1 MTHYSRLTTNM
12 YFRSMTPAA
21 PTVKGILEAKKKLNG
36 ISEVTP
42 LKLNQILSD
51 EIGAKVYLKREDL
64 QVVRSYKIRG
74 AYNFISHLSAA
85 EKKQGVVCASAGNH
99 AQGFAY
105 SCNLLKIKGIVFMPA
120 PTPKQKVEAVRRI
133 GKNYVEVI
141 LSGDTYDD
149 AKSAA
154 IKYIHKTNKIFVPP
168 FDHKLIIE
176 GQGTVA
182 IEILEQMGK
191 KKIDYLFV
199 PVGGGGL
206 SAGLITWFKEYSPN
220 TKIIGVEP
228 LGAPAMKVSIEKN
241 KIITLAQIDN
251 FVDGAAVKQV
261 GHIPFAICK
270 KYLEDM
276 VLVPEGRICTK
287 IMQLYNS
294 DAIVLEPAGALSI
307 AALDYYK
314 DKIKGKNVVCVISG
328 GNNDIERM
336 PDIKERS
343 LIFEGLKH
351 FFIIKFPQRA
361 GALKQFVSKVL
372 SANEDITL
380 FEYTKKNSKESGPAL
395 VGIELKYKEDYDP
408 LIKRMKKYKVDFVPL
423 NDNPMLFNFLI

>member
-1 MTHYSRLTTNM
+1 MTSELPKT
-12 YFRSMTPAA
+12 
-21 PTVKGILEAKKKLNG
+21 KGIIQAKKNLEG
-36 ISEVTP
+36 IIEVTP

-51 EIGAKVYLKREDL
+51 ETGAKVYLKREDL

-74 AYNFISHLSAA
+74 AYNFISQLTK
-85 EKKQGVVCASAGNH
+85 EQKKLGVVCASAGNH

-105 SCNLLKIKGIVFMPA
+105 SCQLLKIHGVVFMPS
-120 PTPKQKVEAVRRI
+120 PTPRQKIDAVRRI
-133 GKNYVEVI
+133 GKNFIEVI

-154 IKYIHKTNKIFVPP
+154 QKYISTHKKILVPP
-168 FDHKLIIE
+168 FDHTLIIE

-182 IEILEQMGK
+182 MEILEQIGK

-199 PVGGGGL
+199 PIGGGGL
-206 SAGLITWFKEYSPN
+206 AAGLITYFKEFSPN
-220 TKIIGVEP
+220 TKIVGVEP
-228 LGAPAMKVSIEKN
+228 LGAPAMKVSLEKN
-241 KIITLAQIDN
+241 KVVTLSQIDN
-251 FVDGAAVKQV
+251 FVEGAAVKQV
-261 GHIPFAICK
+261 GQIPFQLCK
-270 KYLEDM
+270 KNLEEV
-276 VLVPEGRICTK
+276 VLVPEGRVCTK

-328 GNNDIERM
+328 GNNDIGRM

-361 GALKQFVSKVL
+361 GALRQFVTKVL

-395 VGIELKYKEDYDP
+395 VGIELKYKDDYDL

>member
-1 MTHYSRLTTNM
+1 MTKSLPTT
-12 YFRSMTPAA
+12 
-21 PTVKGILEAKKKLNG
+21 KGILQAKNHLEG
-36 ISEVTP
+36 ISEITP
-42 LKLNQILSD
+42 LKLNQSLSD
-51 EIGAKVYLKREDL
+51 AIDANVYLKREDL
-64 QVVRSYKIRG
+64 QIVRSYKIRG
-74 AYNFISHLSAA
+74 AYNFISQLTAS
-85 EKKQGVVCASAGNH
+85 EKKKGVVCASAGNH

-105 SCNLLKIKGIVFMPA
+105 SCHLLKIKGTVFMPA
-120 PTPKQKVEAVRRI
+120 PTPRQKVEAVHRV
-133 GKNYVEVI
+133 GKEYVNIV

-154 IKYIHKTNKIFVPP
+154 LRYIEQHNKIFVPP

-176 GQGTVA
+176 GQGTVG
-182 IEILEQMGK
+182 IEILNQIGK

-199 PVGGGGL
+199 PIGGGGL
-206 SAGLITWFKEYSPN
+206 CAGLITYFKEFSPQ

-228 LGAPAMKVSIEKN
+228 MGAPSMKESIAKN
-241 KIITLAQIDN
+241 KITTLQKIDN

-261 GHIPFAICK
+261 GHLPFEVCK
-270 KYLEDM
+270 SYLEDI
-276 VLVPEGRICTK
+276 VLIPEGRVCTK
-287 IMQLYNS
+287 IMQMYNS

-314 DKIKGKNVVCVISG
+314 EKIKGKNVVCVISG

-395 VGIELKYKEDYDP
+395 VGIELKQKEDYEL
-408 LIKRMKKYKVDFVPL
+408 LIKRMKKYKVDYVPL

>member
-1 MTHYSRLTTNM
+1 MTSELPKT
-12 YFRSMTPAA
+12 
-21 PTVKGILEAKKKLNG
+21 KGIIQAKKNLEG
-36 ISEVTP
+36 IIEVTP

-51 EIGAKVYLKREDL
+51 ETGAKVYLKREDL

-74 AYNFISHLSAA
+74 AYNFISQLTK
-85 EKKQGVVCASAGNH
+85 EQKKLGVVCASAGNH

-105 SCNLLKIKGIVFMPA
+105 SCQLLKIHGVVFMPS
-120 PTPKQKVEAVRRI
+120 PTPRQKIDAVRRI
-133 GKNYVEVI
+133 GKNFIEVI

-154 IKYIHKTNKIFVPP
+154 QKYISTHKKILVPP
-168 FDHKLIIE
+168 FDHTLIIE

-182 IEILEQMGK
+182 MEILEQIGK

-199 PVGGGGL
+199 PIGGGGL
-206 SAGLITWFKEYSPN
+206 AAGLITYFKEFSPS
-220 TKIIGVEP
+220 TKIVGVEP
-228 LGAPAMKVSIEKN
+228 LGAPAMKVSLEKN
-241 KIITLAQIDN
+241 KVVTLSQIDN

-261 GHIPFAICK
+261 GQIPFQLCK
-270 KYLEDM
+270 KNLEEV
-276 VLVPEGRICTK
+276 VLVPEGRVCTK

-328 GNNDIERM
+328 GNNDIGRM

-361 GALKQFVSKVL
+361 GALRQFVTKVL

-395 VGIELKYKEDYDP
+395 VGIELKYKDDYDL

>member
-1 MTHYSRLTTNM
+1 MTSELPKT
-12 YFRSMTPAA
+12 
-21 PTVKGILEAKKKLNG
+21 KDIIQAKKNLEG
-36 ISEVTP
+36 IIEVTP

-51 EIGAKVYLKREDL
+51 ETGAKVYLKREDL

-74 AYNFISHLSAA
+74 AYNFISQLTK
-85 EKKQGVVCASAGNH
+85 EQKKLGVVCASAGNH

-105 SCNLLKIKGIVFMPA
+105 SCQLLKIHGVVFMPS
-120 PTPKQKVEAVRRI
+120 PTPRQKIDAVRRI
-133 GKNYVEVI
+133 GKNFIEVI

-154 IKYIHKTNKIFVPP
+154 QKYISTHKKILVPP
-168 FDHKLIIE
+168 FDHTLIIE

-182 IEILEQMGK
+182 MEILEQIGK

-199 PVGGGGL
+199 PIGGGGL
-206 SAGLITWFKEYSPN
+206 AAGLITYFKEFSPN
-220 TKIIGVEP
+220 TKIVGVEP
-228 LGAPAMKVSIEKN
+228 LGAPAMKVSLEKN
-241 KIITLAQIDN
+241 KVVTLSQIDN

-261 GHIPFAICK
+261 GQIPFQLCK
-270 KYLEDM
+270 KNLEEV
-276 VLVPEGRICTK
+276 VLVPEGRVCTK

-328 GNNDIERM
+328 GNNDIGRM

-361 GALKQFVSKVL
+361 GALRQFVTKVL

-395 VGIELKYKEDYDP
+395 VGIELKYKDDYDL

>member
-1 MTHYSRLTTNM
+1 M
-12 YFRSMTPAA
+12 
-21 PTVKGILEAKKKLNG
+21 PTALPSTKGILQAKKNLEG
-36 ISEVTP
+36 ISEITP

-51 EIGAKVYLKREDL
+51 EIGAKVFLKREDL
-64 QVVRSYKIRG
+64 QIVRSYKIRG
-74 AYNFISHLSAA
+74 AYNFISQLSSA
-85 EKKQGVVCASAGNH
+85 EKKKGVVCASAGNH

-105 SCNLLKIKGIVFMPA
+105 SCNLLKIKGTVFMPA
-120 PTPKQKVEAVRRI
+120 PTPKQKVEAVRRV
-133 GKNYVEVI
+133 GKQFIDIV

-149 AKSAA
+149 AKAA
-154 IKYIHKTNKIFVPP
+154 AFKFMHTHNMIFVPP

-176 GQGTVA
+176 GQGTVG
-182 IEILEQMGK
+182 IEILEQIGK

-199 PVGGGGL
+199 PIGGGGL
-206 SAGLITWFKEYSPN
+206 CAGLITYFKEFSPN
-220 TKIIGVEP
+220 TKIVGVEP
-228 LGAPAMKVSIEKN
+228 LGAPAMHNSIQKN
-241 KIITLAQIDN
+241 KIVKLQKIDN

-261 GHIPFAICK
+261 GQIPFDICK
-270 KYLEDM
+270 SYLGDV

-294 DAIVLEPAGALSI
+294 DAIVLEPAGTLSV
-307 AALDYYK
+307 AALGYYK
-314 DKIKGKNVVCVISG
+314 ENLKGKNIVCVISG

-336 PDIKERS
+336 PDFKERS

-361 GALKQFVSKVL
+361 GALKQFVTKVL
-372 SANEDITL
+372 SDNEDITL

-395 VGIELKYKEDYDP
+395 VGIELKYKEDYEQ
-408 LIKRMKKYKVDFVPL
+408 LIKRMNKYKVDFVPL

>member
-1 MTHYSRLTTNM
+1 MSTIQPS
-12 YFRSMTPAA
+12 
-21 PTVKGILEAKKKLNG
+21 VKGILQAKKNLEG

-42 LKLNQILSD
+42 LKHNQILSD
-51 EIGAKVYLKREDL
+51 ETGAKIFLKREDL

-74 AYNFISHLSAA
+74 AYNLISQLTPK
-85 EKKQGVVCASAGNH
+85 EKKQGVVCSSAGNH

-105 SCNLLKIKGIVFMPA
+105 SCQLLKIKGTVFMPA
-120 PTPKQKVEAVRRI
+120 PTPKQKLDAVSRV
-133 GKNYVEVI
+133 GKNYIEII

-149 AKSAA
+149 AKNAA
-154 IKYIHKTNKIFVPP
+154 LKFAQKENKIFVPP
-168 FDHKLIIE
+168 FDHPLIIE

-182 IEILEQMGK
+182 MEILEQMGK
-191 KKIDYLFV
+191 KKIDYLFA
-199 PVGGGGL
+199 PIGGGGL
-206 SAGLITWFKEYSPN
+206 ASGIITYFQQFSPD

-228 LGAPAMKVSIEKN
+228 EGAPAMKVSIEKN
-241 KIITLAQIDN
+241 KIITLQKIDN

-261 GHIPFAICK
+261 GVLPFQICK
-270 KYLEDM
+270 NHLHD
-276 VLVPEGRICTK
+276 LILIPEGRVCTK
-287 IMQLYNS
+287 ILQMYNS
-294 DAIVLEPAGALSI
+294 DAIVLEPAGALSV

-351 FFIIKFPQRA
+351 FFIVKFPQRA
-361 GALKQFVSKVL
+361 GALKEFVSKVL

-395 VGIELKYKEDYDP
+395 VGIELKHKDNYDQ
-408 LIKRMKKYKVDFVPL
+408 LIKRMHKYKVDFVPL
-423 NDNPMLFNFLI
+423 KDNPMLYNFLI

>member
-1 MTHYSRLTTNM
+1 MTTELPKT
-12 YFRSMTPAA
+12 
-21 PTVKGILEAKKKLNG
+21 KGIIQAKKNLEG
-36 ISEVTP
+36 IIEVTP

-51 EIGAKVYLKREDL
+51 ETGAKVYLKREDL

-74 AYNFISHLSAA
+74 AYNFISQLTK
-85 EKKQGVVCASAGNH
+85 EQKKLGVVCASAGNH

-105 SCNLLKIKGIVFMPA
+105 SCQLLKIHGVVFMPS
-120 PTPKQKVEAVRRI
+120 PTPRQKIDAVRRI
-133 GKNYVEVI
+133 GKNFIEVI

-154 IKYIHKTNKIFVPP
+154 QKYISTHKKILVPP
-168 FDHKLIIE
+168 FDHTLIIE

-182 IEILEQMGK
+182 MEILEQIGK

-199 PVGGGGL
+199 PIGGGGL
-206 SAGLITWFKEYSPN
+206 AAGLITYFKEFSPN
-220 TKIIGVEP
+220 TKIVGVEP
-228 LGAPAMKVSIEKN
+228 LGAPAMKVSLEKN
-241 KIITLAQIDN
+241 KVVTLSQIDN

-261 GHIPFAICK
+261 GQIPFQLCK
-270 KYLEDM
+270 KNLEEV
-276 VLVPEGRICTK
+276 VLVPEGRVCTK

-328 GNNDIERM
+328 GNNDIGRM

-361 GALKQFVSKVL
+361 GALRQFVTKVL

-395 VGIELKYKEDYDP
+395 VGIELKYKDDYDL

>member
-1 MTHYSRLTTNM
+1 MTSELPKT
-12 YFRSMTPAA
+12 
-21 PTVKGILEAKKKLNG
+21 KGIIQAKKNLEG
-36 ISEVTP
+36 IIEVTP

-51 EIGAKVYLKREDL
+51 ETGAKVYLKREDL

-74 AYNFISHLSAA
+74 AYNFISQLTK
-85 EKKQGVVCASAGNH
+85 EQKKLGVVCASAGNH

-105 SCNLLKIKGIVFMPA
+105 SCQLLKIHGVVFMPS
-120 PTPKQKVEAVRRI
+120 PTPRQKIDAVRRI
-133 GKNYVEVI
+133 GKNFIEVI

-154 IKYIHKTNKIFVPP
+154 QKYISTHKKILVPP
-168 FDHKLIIE
+168 FDHTLIIE

-182 IEILEQMGK
+182 MEILEQIGK

-199 PVGGGGL
+199 PIGGGGL
-206 SAGLITWFKEYSPN
+206 AAGLITYFKEFSPS
-220 TKIIGVEP
+220 TKIVGVEP
-228 LGAPAMKVSIEKN
+228 LGAPAMKVSLEKN
-241 KIITLAQIDN
+241 KVVTLSQIDN

-261 GHIPFAICK
+261 GQIPFQLCK
-270 KYLEDM
+270 KNLEEV
-276 VLVPEGRICTK
+276 VLVPEGRVCTK

-294 DAIVLEPAGALSI
+294 DAIVLEPAGALSV

-314 DKIKGKNVVCVISG
+314 EKIKGKNVVCVISG
-328 GNNDIERM
+328 GNNDIGRM

-361 GALKQFVSKVL
+361 GALRQFVTKVL

-395 VGIELKYKEDYDP
+395 VGIELKYKDDYDL

>member
-1 MTHYSRLTTNM
+1 MSTALPNT
-12 YFRSMTPAA
+12 
-21 PTVKGILEAKKKLNG
+21 KGIIQAKKNLEG

-42 LKLNQILSD
+42 LRINQILSD
-51 EIGAKVYLKREDL
+51 ETDAKVYLKREDL
-64 QVVRSYKIRG
+64 QIVRSYKIRG
-74 AYNFISHLSAA
+74 AYNFISQLSAA
-85 EKKQGVVCASAGNH
+85 EKKKGVVCASAGNH

-105 SCNLLKIKGIVFMPA
+105 SCKLLKIKGTVFMPA
-120 PTPKQKVEAVRRI
+120 PTPKQKVEAVRRV
-133 GKNYVEVI
+133 GKEFINIV

-154 IKYIHKTNKIFVPP
+154 LKFMATHNMVFVPP
-168 FDHKLIIE
+168 FDHKLIVE

-182 IEILEQMGK
+182 MEILEQMGK

-199 PVGGGGL
+199 PIGGGGL
-206 SAGLITWFKEYSPN
+206 CAGLITYFKEFSPA

-228 LGAPAMKVSIEKN
+228 LGAPAMKESIEKN
-241 KIITLAQIDN
+241 KIVTLKKIDN

-261 GHIPFAICK
+261 GQIPFDICK
-270 KYLEDM
+270 NYLEE
-276 VLVPEGRICTK
+276 VILVPEGRICTK

-314 DKIKGKNVVCVISG
+314 GHLKGKNVVCVISG

-336 PDIKERS
+336 PDFKERS

-361 GALKQFVSKVL
+361 GALKQFVTKVL
-372 SANEDITL
+372 SENEDITL

-395 VGIELKYKEDYDP
+395 VGIELKSKENYAP
-408 LIKRMKKYKVDFVPL
+408 LIKRMDKYKVDYVPL

>member
-1 MTHYSRLTTNM
+1 MSTALPNT
-12 YFRSMTPAA
+12 
-21 PTVKGILEAKKKLNG
+21 KGIIQAKKNLEG

-42 LKLNQILSD
+42 LRINQILSD
-51 EIGAKVYLKREDL
+51 ETDAKVYLKREDL
-64 QVVRSYKIRG
+64 QIVRSYKIRG
-74 AYNFISHLSAA
+74 AYNFIAQLSAA
-85 EKKQGVVCASAGNH
+85 EKKKGVVCASAGNH

-105 SCNLLKIKGIVFMPA
+105 SCKLLKIKGTVFMPA
-120 PTPKQKVEAVRRI
+120 PTPKQKVEAVRRV
-133 GKNYVEVI
+133 GKEFINIV

-154 IKYIHKTNKIFVPP
+154 LKFMATHNMVFVPP
-168 FDHKLIIE
+168 FDHKLIVE

-182 IEILEQMGK
+182 MEILEQMGK

-199 PVGGGGL
+199 PIGGGGL
-206 SAGLITWFKEYSPN
+206 CAGLITYFKEFSPA

-228 LGAPAMKVSIEKN
+228 LGAPAMKESIEKN
-241 KIITLAQIDN
+241 KIVTLKKIDN

-261 GHIPFAICK
+261 GQIPFDICK
-270 KYLEDM
+270 NYLEE
-276 VLVPEGRICTK
+276 VILVPEGRICTK

-314 DKIKGKNVVCVISG
+314 GHLKGKNVVCVISG

-336 PDIKERS
+336 PDFKERS

-361 GALKQFVSKVL
+361 GALKQFVTKVL
-372 SANEDITL
+372 SENEDITL

-395 VGIELKYKEDYDP
+395 VGIELKSKENYAP
-408 LIKRMKKYKVDFVPL
+408 LIKRMDKYKVDYVPL

>member
-1 MTHYSRLTTNM
+1 MQRTQYLLVFSHIMSN
-12 YFRSMTPAA
+12 TPS
-21 PTVKGILEAKKKLNG
+21 TKGILQAKKKLEG
-36 ISEVTP
+36 ICDVTP
-42 LKLNQILSD
+42 LKLNQTLSD
-51 EIGAKVYLKREDL
+51 EIDSKIYLKREDL
-64 QVVRSYKIRG
+64 QTVRSYKIRG
-74 AYNFISHLSAA
+74 AYNFISQLSVK
-85 EKKQGVVCASAGNH
+85 EKKSGVVCASAGNH

-133 GKNYVEVI
+133 GKEFIEVI

-149 AKSAA
+149 AKTAA
-154 IKYIHKTNKIFVPP
+154 LKYISIHKKTFVPP
-168 FDHKLIIE
+168 FDHALIIE

-182 IEILEQMGK
+182 VEILEQMGK

-199 PVGGGGL
+199 PIGGGGL
-206 SAGLITWFKEYSPN
+206 AAGIITYFKEFSPK

-228 LGAPAMKVSIEKN
+228 LGAPAMQLSIKKN
-241 KIITLAQIDN
+241 KVVTLDKIDN

-261 GHIPFAICK
+261 GQITFPICK
-270 KYLEDM
+270 DYLEE
-276 VLVPEGRICTK
+276 VILVPEGRICTK
-287 IMQLYNS
+287 IMQMYNS

-307 AALDYYK
+307 AALNYYQ

-328 GNNDIERM
+328 GNNDIGRM

-372 SANEDITL
+372 SPNEDITL

-395 VGIELKYKEDYDP
+395 VGIELKHKEDYEP
-408 LIKRMKKYKVDFVPL
+408 LIKRMHKYKVDFVPL

>member
-1 MTHYSRLTTNM
+1 MSTALPNT
-12 YFRSMTPAA
+12 
-21 PTVKGILEAKKKLNG
+21 KGIIQAKKNLEG

-42 LKLNQILSD
+42 LRINQILSD
-51 EIGAKVYLKREDL
+51 ETDAKVYLKREDL
-64 QVVRSYKIRG
+64 QIVRSYKIRG
-74 AYNFISHLSAA
+74 AYNFIAQLSAA
-85 EKKQGVVCASAGNH
+85 EKKKGVVCASAGNH

-105 SCNLLKIKGIVFMPA
+105 SCKLLKIKGTVFMPA
-120 PTPKQKVEAVRRI
+120 PTPKQKVEAVRRV
-133 GKNYVEVI
+133 GKEFINIV

-154 IKYIHKTNKIFVPP
+154 LKFMATHNMVFVPP
-168 FDHKLIIE
+168 FDHKLIVE

-182 IEILEQMGK
+182 MEILEQMGK

-199 PVGGGGL
+199 PIGGGGL
-206 SAGLITWFKEYSPN
+206 CAGLITYFKEFSPA

-228 LGAPAMKVSIEKN
+228 LGAPAMKESIEKN
-241 KIITLAQIDN
+241 KIVTLKKIDN

-261 GHIPFAICK
+261 GQIPFDICK
-270 KYLEDM
+270 NYLEE
-276 VLVPEGRICTK
+276 VILVPEGRICTK

-314 DKIKGKNVVCVISG
+314 GHLKGKNVVCVISG

-336 PDIKERS
+336 PDFKERS

-361 GALKQFVSKVL
+361 GALKQFVTKVL
-372 SANEDITL
+372 SENEDITL

-395 VGIELKYKEDYDP
+395 VGIELKSKENYAP
-408 LIKRMKKYKVDFVPL
+408 LIKRMDKYKVDFVPL

>member
-1 MTHYSRLTTNM
+1 
-12 YFRSMTPAA
+12 
-21 PTVKGILEAKKKLNG
+21 
-36 ISEVTP
+36 
-42 LKLNQILSD
+42 
-51 EIGAKVYLKREDL
+51 
-64 QVVRSYKIRG
+64 
-74 AYNFISHLSAA
+74 
-85 EKKQGVVCASAGNH
+85 VCASAGNH

-105 SCNLLKIKGIVFMPA
+105 SCQLLRIHGVVFMPS
-120 PTPKQKVEAVRRI
+120 PTPRQKIDAVRRI
-133 GKNYVEVI
+133 GKNFIEVI

-154 IKYIHKTNKIFVPP
+154 QKYISTHKKILVPP
-168 FDHKLIIE
+168 FDHTLIIE

-182 IEILEQMGK
+182 MEILEQIGK

-199 PVGGGGL
+199 PIGGGGL
-206 SAGLITWFKEYSPN
+206 AAGLITYFKEFSPS
-220 TKIIGVEP
+220 TKIVGVEP
-228 LGAPAMKVSIEKN
+228 LGAPAMKVSLEKN
-241 KIITLAQIDN
+241 KVVTLSQIDN

-261 GHIPFAICK
+261 GQIPFQLCK
-270 KYLEDM
+270 KNLEEV
-276 VLVPEGRICTK
+276 VLVPEGRVCTK

-328 GNNDIERM
+328 GNNDIGRM

-361 GALKQFVSKVL
+361 GALRQFVTKVL

-395 VGIELKYKEDYDP
+395 VGIELKYKDDYDL

>member
-1 MTHYSRLTTNM
+1 MSTALPNT
-12 YFRSMTPAA
+12 
-21 PTVKGILEAKKKLNG
+21 KGIIQAKKNLEG

-42 LKLNQILSD
+42 LRINQILSD
-51 EIGAKVYLKREDL
+51 ETDAKVYLKREDL
-64 QVVRSYKIRG
+64 QIVRSYKIRG
-74 AYNFISHLSAA
+74 AYNFISQLSVA
-85 EKKQGVVCASAGNH
+85 EKKKGVVCASAGNH

-105 SCNLLKIKGIVFMPA
+105 SCKLLKIKGTVFMPA
-120 PTPKQKVEAVRRI
+120 PTPKQKVEAVRRV
-133 GKNYVEVI
+133 GKEFINIV

-154 IKYIHKTNKIFVPP
+154 LKFMATHNMVFVPP
-168 FDHKLIIE
+168 FDHKLIVE

-182 IEILEQMGK
+182 MEILEQMGK

-199 PVGGGGL
+199 PIGGGGL
-206 SAGLITWFKEYSPN
+206 CAGLITYFKEFSPA

-228 LGAPAMKVSIEKN
+228 LGAPAMKESIEKN
-241 KIITLAQIDN
+241 KIVTLKKIDN

-261 GHIPFAICK
+261 GQIPFDICK
-270 KYLEDM
+270 NYLEE
-276 VLVPEGRICTK
+276 VILVPEGRICTK

-314 DKIKGKNVVCVISG
+314 GHLKGKNVVCVISG

-336 PDIKERS
+336 PDFKERS

-361 GALKQFVSKVL
+361 GALKQFVTKVL
-372 SANEDITL
+372 SENEDITL

-395 VGIELKYKEDYDP
+395 VGIELKSKENYAP
-408 LIKRMKKYKVDFVPL
+408 LIKRMDKYKVDYVPL

>member
-1 MTHYSRLTTNM
+1 MTSELPKT
-12 YFRSMTPAA
+12 
-21 PTVKGILEAKKKLNG
+21 KGIIQAKKNLEG
-36 ISEVTP
+36 IIEVTP

-51 EIGAKVYLKREDL
+51 ETGAKVYLKREDL

-74 AYNFISHLSAA
+74 AYNFISQLTK
-85 EKKQGVVCASAGNH
+85 EQKKLGVVCASAGNH

-105 SCNLLKIKGIVFMPA
+105 SCQLLKIHGVVFMPS
-120 PTPKQKVEAVRRI
+120 PTPRQKIDAVRRI
-133 GKNYVEVI
+133 GKNFIEVI

-154 IKYIHKTNKIFVPP
+154 QKYISTHKKILVPP
-168 FDHKLIIE
+168 FDHTLIIE

-182 IEILEQMGK
+182 MEILEQIGK

-199 PVGGGGL
+199 PIGGGGL
-206 SAGLITWFKEYSPN
+206 AAGLITYFKEFSPN
-220 TKIIGVEP
+220 TKIVGVEP
-228 LGAPAMKVSIEKN
+228 LGAPAMKVSLEKN
-241 KIITLAQIDN
+241 KVVTLSQIDN

-261 GHIPFAICK
+261 GQIPFQLCK
-270 KYLEDM
+270 KNLEEV
-276 VLVPEGRICTK
+276 VLVPEGRVCTK

-294 DAIVLEPAGALSI
+294 DAIVLEPAGALSV

-314 DKIKGKNVVCVISG
+314 EKIKGKNVVCVISG
-328 GNNDIERM
+328 GNNDIGRM

-361 GALKQFVSKVL
+361 GALRQFVTKVL

-395 VGIELKYKEDYDP
+395 VGIELKYKDDYDL

>member
-1 MTHYSRLTTNM
+1 M
-12 YFRSMTPAA
+12 
-21 PTVKGILEAKKKLNG
+21 PTALPSTKGILQAKKNLEG
-36 ISEVTP
+36 ISEITP

-51 EIGAKVYLKREDL
+51 EIGAKVFLKREDL
-64 QVVRSYKIRG
+64 QIVRSYKIRG
-74 AYNFISHLSAA
+74 AYNFISQLSSA
-85 EKKQGVVCASAGNH
+85 EKKKGVVCASAGNH

-105 SCNLLKIKGIVFMPA
+105 SCNLLKIKGTVFMPA
-120 PTPKQKVEAVRRI
+120 PTPKQKVEAVRRV
-133 GKNYVEVI
+133 GKQFIDIV

-149 AKSAA
+149 AKAA
-154 IKYIHKTNKIFVPP
+154 AFKFMHTHNMIFVPP

-176 GQGTVA
+176 GQGTVG
-182 IEILEQMGK
+182 IEILEQIGK

-199 PVGGGGL
+199 PIGGGGL
-206 SAGLITWFKEYSPN
+206 CAGLITYFKEFSPN
-220 TKIIGVEP
+220 TKIVGVEP
-228 LGAPAMKVSIEKN
+228 LGAPAMHNSIQKN
-241 KIITLAQIDN
+241 KIVKLQKIDN

-261 GHIPFAICK
+261 GQIPFDICK
-270 KYLEDM
+270 SYLDDV

-294 DAIVLEPAGALSI
+294 DAIVLEPAGTLSV
-307 AALDYYK
+307 AALGYYK
-314 DKIKGKNVVCVISG
+314 ENLKGKNIVCVISG

-336 PDIKERS
+336 PNFKERS

-361 GALKQFVSKVL
+361 GALKQFVTKVL
-372 SANEDITL
+372 SDNEDITL

-395 VGIELKYKEDYDP
+395 VGIELKYKEDYEQ
-408 LIKRMKKYKVDFVPL
+408 LIKRMNKYKVDFVPL

>member
-1 MTHYSRLTTNM
+1 MSNIP
-12 YFRSMTPAA
+12 SA
-21 PTVKGILEAKKKLNG
+21 KGILQAKKKLEG

-42 LKLNQILSD
+42 LKLNQTLSD
-51 EIGAKVYLKREDL
+51 EINAKIYLKREDL

-74 AYNFISHLSAA
+74 AYNFISQLSNT
-85 EKKQGVVCASAGNH
+85 EKKNGVVCASAGNH
-99 AQGFAY
+99 AQGVAY
-105 SCNLLKIKGIVFMPA
+105 SCQLLKIKGMVFMPA
-120 PTPKQKVEAVRRI
+120 PTPKQKVEAVKRI
-133 GKNYVEVI
+133 GKEYIEVV

-149 AKSAA
+149 AKAA
-154 IKYIHKTNKIFVPP
+154 ALKYINTHKKTFVPP
-168 FDHKLIIE
+168 FDHTLIIE
-176 GQGTVA
+176 GQGTVG
-182 IEILEQMGK
+182 IEILEQIGK

-199 PVGGGGL
+199 PIGGGGL
-206 SAGLITWFKEYSPN
+206 AAGIITYFKTFSPK

-228 LGAPAMKVSIEKN
+228 LGAPAMQRSIEKN
-241 KIITLAQIDN
+241 KIITLDKIDN

-261 GHIPFAICK
+261 GHIPFPICK
-270 KYLEDM
+270 DYLEEII
-276 VLVPEGRICTK
+276 LIPEGRVCTK

-307 AALDYYK
+307 AALNYYQ
-314 DKIKGKNVVCVISG
+314 DKIQGKNVVCVISG
-328 GNNDIERM
+328 GNNDIGRM

-372 SANEDITL
+372 SPSEDITL

-395 VGIELKYKEDYDP
+395 VGIELKNKEDYEP
-408 LIKRMKKYKVDFVPL
+408 LIKRMHKYKVDFVPL

>member
-1 MTHYSRLTTNM
+1 MSTALPNT
-12 YFRSMTPAA
+12 
-21 PTVKGILEAKKKLNG
+21 KGIIQAKKNLEG

-42 LKLNQILSD
+42 LRINQILSD
-51 EIGAKVYLKREDL
+51 ETDAKVYLKREDL
-64 QVVRSYKIRG
+64 QIVRSYKIRG
-74 AYNFISHLSAA
+74 AYNFISQLSVA
-85 EKKQGVVCASAGNH
+85 EKKKGVVCASAGNH

-105 SCNLLKIKGIVFMPA
+105 SCKLLKIKGTVFMPA
-120 PTPKQKVEAVRRI
+120 PTPKQKVEAVRRV
-133 GKNYVEVI
+133 GKEFINIV

-154 IKYIHKTNKIFVPP
+154 LKFMATHNMVFVPP
-168 FDHKLIIE
+168 FDHKLIVE

-182 IEILEQMGK
+182 MEILEQMGK

-199 PVGGGGL
+199 PIGGGGL
-206 SAGLITWFKEYSPN
+206 CAGLITYFKEFSPA

-228 LGAPAMKVSIEKN
+228 LGAPAMKESIEKN
-241 KIITLAQIDN
+241 KIVTLKKIDN

-261 GHIPFAICK
+261 GQIPFDICK
-270 KYLEDM
+270 NYLEE
-276 VLVPEGRICTK
+276 VILVPEGRICTK

-314 DKIKGKNVVCVISG
+314 GHLKGKNVVCVISG

-336 PDIKERS
+336 PDFKERS

-361 GALKQFVSKVL
+361 GALKQFVTKVL
-372 SANEDITL
+372 SENEDITL

-395 VGIELKYKEDYDP
+395 VGIELKSKENYAP
-408 LIKRMKKYKVDFVPL
+408 LIKRMDKYKVDFVPL